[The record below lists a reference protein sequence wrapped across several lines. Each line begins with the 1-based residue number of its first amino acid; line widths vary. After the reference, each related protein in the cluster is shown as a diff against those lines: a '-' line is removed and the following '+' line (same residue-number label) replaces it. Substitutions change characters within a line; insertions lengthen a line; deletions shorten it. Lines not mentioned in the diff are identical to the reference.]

1 MRHGVLAGLAGLAA
15 ICIAVPAQAAP
26 GRLVIAGGAV
36 ASTNAQVHCAFVA
49 GLGPA
54 DRVAVI
60 PSASGEASAA
70 AQSYVQTLAAHGVS
84 PDRID
89 VVHLAVVDDPSTPAL
104 DEAGW
109 AGNATAP
116 AEIAKVERAAAIW
129 FTGGDQ
135 VRTTA
140 ALLRPDG
147 GPTPMLLALRARHSA
162 GATIGG
168 TSAGAAV
175 MTETMIARGDS
186 LAALSQPLIASD
198 ASQSTM
204 DGGALMLAPGLGFL
218 PLGLVD
224 QHFDRKA
231 RLGRLARAL
240 AELAPAQRIGFGVD
254 EDTALVVDLAQ
265 GVATAAGAGG
275 VAVLDAR
282 GARSAMRADRFS
294 AAGLRLSRL
303 APGDRLSL
311 ADLAITAAPGRT
323 RIDPGGGYYSH
334 AAQSGA
340 GMALPSEGLADA
352 LGVDLLDNR
361 VSARLERISF
371 DAAGAGVRYVFEET
385 PDSWAA
391 LGGGQYTINA
401 VAFSITPVRVT
412 VTEAP

>member
-36 ASTNAQVHCAFVA
+36 ASTNAQVHGAFVA

-70 AQSYVQTLAAHGVS
+70 AQSYVQTLAAHGVN

-147 GPTPMLLALRARHSA
+147 GPSGPAIPPAPRSA
-162 GATIGG
+162 A
-168 TSAGAAV
+168 
-175 MTETMIARGDS
+175 
-186 LAALSQPLIASD
+186 Q
-198 ASQSTM
+198 
-204 DGGALMLAPGLGFL
+204 
-218 PLGLVD
+218 
-224 QHFDRKA
+224 
-231 RLGRLARAL
+231 
-240 AELAPAQRIGFGVD
+240 APAR
-254 EDTALVVDLAQ
+254 
-265 GVATAAGAGG
+265 
-275 VAVLDAR
+275 
-282 GARSAMRADRFS
+282 
-294 AAGLRLSRL
+294 
-303 APGDRLSL
+303 
-311 ADLAITAAPGRT
+311 
-323 RIDPGGGYYSH
+323 
-334 AAQSGA
+334 
-340 GMALPSEGLADA
+340 PS
-352 LGVDLLDNR
+352 
-361 VSARLERISF
+361 
-371 DAAGAGVRYVFEET
+371 
-385 PDSWAA
+385 
-391 LGGGQYTINA
+391 
-401 VAFSITPVRVT
+401 
-412 VTEAP
+412 